1 MNINFSELMFPL
13 ENIQGCVKM
22 MSPWHGKAAAS
33 VDSSA
38 GFELT
43 AELKYEF
50 DVKDL
55 GLLTPGAPAGP
66 LPSLA

>member
-1 MNINFSELMFPL
+1 
-13 ENIQGCVKM
+13 

>member
-1 MNINFSELMFPL
+1 
-13 ENIQGCVKM
+13 M

-33 VDSSA
+33 ADSSA

-55 GLLTPGAPAGP
+55 GLLTPGAPGPAPFVGLTISMDPDAGP
-66 LPSLA
+66 NICVSH